1 MGNTDFFINFVAFQ
15 SQTFQRHHNMKR
27 ICLTTRDDLHIIPI
41 DKIAYI
47 EASGNYS
54 NIAYIEGHKTMLT
67 LGLSKVEE
75 VIAASYQ
82 QGTPSPFIRM
92 GRSLIINQNYLCSL
106 NVLKQQIILSDFAQN
121 RYVITAPKQL
131 IKDYKEIVRTEYRKR
146 LCQKK

>member
-1 MGNTDFFINFVAFQ
+1 
-15 SQTFQRHHNMKR
+15 
-27 ICLTTRDDLHIIPI
+27 
-41 DKIAYI
+41 
-47 EASGNYS
+47 
-54 NIAYIEGHKTMLT
+54 MLT